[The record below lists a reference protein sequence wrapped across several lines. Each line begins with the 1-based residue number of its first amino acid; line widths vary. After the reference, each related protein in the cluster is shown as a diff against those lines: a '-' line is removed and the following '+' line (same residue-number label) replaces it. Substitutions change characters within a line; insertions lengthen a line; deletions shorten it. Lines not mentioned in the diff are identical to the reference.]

1 METGE
6 GDTQFLIDLKSFK
19 IGFKS
24 KPICYWK
31 KNVELNSFFCES
43 VF

>member
-6 GDTQFLIDLKSFK
+6 GDIKFLIDLKSFK
-19 IGFKS
+19 ISFKL

-31 KNVELNSFFCES
+31 KNVEFN
-43 VF
+43 